1 MTSDR
6 PRYVF
11 TELELSDEEIEQLLD
26 LSVAPPADDILS
38 ALARLEWREE
48 TALPI
53 VRPVVP
59 APSAVARRARAYRP
73 PETAVVLGVFAA
85 ILLAFDSEGL
95 MTWVQRMEVSPAQ
108 AAWRSVLGPINARM
122 EQAGL
127 AAPRRWVIRAGDR
140 LSLVL
145 GSGEDPVL
153 AEGWRAPVP
162 SAPPVAAP
170 LPAPLPTVVT
180 EPPEARTEVLPSPE
194 PPLSGVTDRARVTVL
209 IVGDSMIAGSLGN
222 AVSRVLARDS
232 RLHVVGAFQT
242 ATGLA
247 RPDIYD
253 WGSVLPPLLERE
265 RPALIVCSLG
275 ANDAT
280 NIREGDRQLEFG
292 EPDWRVAY
300 SARVMAMMGAF
311 SRTGANV
318 LWLGLPPMREARY
331 SAHAAY
337 LNAIFAQAAR
347 KTPHVE
353 FLELRMLVSDRGSGE
368 YSTFVPG
375 PDGRLIR
382 YRLDDGIHY
391 APAGAS
397 AITRWVVDWIYERY
411 RKLAR

>member
-6 PRYVF
+6 PPYAF

-26 LSVAPPADDILS
+26 VPVAPPADDILS
-38 ALARLEWREE
+38 ALARLAWRED
-48 TALPI
+48 A
-53 VRPVVP
+53 
-59 APSAVARRARAYRP
+59 APSIERRVAPTLAAVGAGRARAYRP
-73 PETAVVLGVFAA
+73 SETAVVLGAFAA
-85 ILLAFDSEGL
+85 TLLAFDSEGL
-95 MTWVQRMEVSPAQ
+95 MTWVQRMDVSPAQ
-108 AAWRSVLGPINARM
+108 AAWRSVLGPMNARLDH
-122 EQAGL
+122 AGL
-127 AAPRRWVIRAGDR
+127 TAPRRWAIGAGDR
-140 LSLVL
+140 LSLAL
-145 GSGEDPVL
+145 GSSEDPVL
-153 AEGWRAPVP
+153 AEGWKAPAAAPVL
-162 SAPPVAAP
+162 VP
-170 LPAPLPTVVT
+170 LPAAVT
-180 EPPEARTEVLPSPE
+180 EPPEAPAATLPSPE
-194 PPLSGVTDRARVTVL
+194 PPRSGGADRARVTVL
-209 IVGDSMIAGSLGN
+209 LVGDSMIAGSLGN
-222 AVSRVLARDS
+222 TVSRALARDS

-253 WGSVLPPLLERE
+253 WGNVLPPLLERE
-265 RPALIVCSLG
+265 QPALIVCSLG

-292 EPDWRVAY
+292 EPGWRVAY

-353 FLELRMLVSDRGSGE
+353 FLELRMLVSDRASGE

-375 PDGRLIR
+375 PGGRLIR
-382 YRLDDGIHY
+382 FRLDDGIHY

-411 RKLAR
+411 RKLPPR